1 MTHHF
6 TWSLRSRWRQTF
18 IRPID
23 DHRSIPRTFWRRQ
36 SNRAATFLFEWG
48 VVSEPN
54 KEYQDSHS
62 SLGRGQIAKQRCQS
76 NCLHTRRSC
85 SSHLGTAAA
94 RGALLDG
101 GYCCM
106 AILNDEAVLT
116 RNRILH
122 INVRCECLSSSG
134 TGPFYRLDNTG
145 HVADCISISD
155 VLLLSPESMLWSL
168 LVNSSFLSYLY
179 SGRLLAFRH

>member
-1 MTHHF
+1 
-6 TWSLRSRWRQTF
+6 
-18 IRPID
+18 
-23 DHRSIPRTFWRRQ
+23 
-36 SNRAATFLFEWG
+36 
-48 VVSEPN
+48 
-54 KEYQDSHS
+54 
-62 SLGRGQIAKQRCQS
+62 
-76 NCLHTRRSC
+76 
-85 SSHLGTAAA
+85 
-94 RGALLDG
+94 
-101 GYCCM
+101 M

-145 HVADCISISD
+145 HVAECISISD